1 MVILVIAARTWML
14 FKQDSGDIH
23 HRVPSTTPNVIHG
36 TSTTTQDTTT
46 PKLTRS
52 TTTTTITR
60 RPLTDEELTKL
71 AETRPIT
78 VLFVGDHSY
87 STISKEQFLIYAQS
101 QLNMINAAFAENN
114 IKLKMKV
121 YDTYVLNEEQERN
134 HLVEI
139 PGRQFQSIDSE
150 RTSERLKGRIVE
162 YPGVNESDIVY
173 VFTRKLLSREGS
185 QQTSWDWYEDKTG
198 PCGGRLLPNIYYD
211 PPFSYLA
218 VTHCMWSNTLVR
230 IVNTSE
236 CDDMHLDQCYQHLI
250 PAYKDDLNR
259 SLCYTTTDTQNAP
272 TFSGVVGFNVDN
284 FCKASALIDGLTAG
298 KGSTVS
304 KSCTTPCGVSGHS
317 YDTNFFGPCK
327 APQSPGQACF
337 DDDDALCFLKKCG
350 KKYSEI
356 KALSRR
362 NWNLPDSHYDEMDA
376 CAKYP

>member
-1 MVILVIAARTWML
+1 M
-14 FKQDSGDIH
+14 S
-23 HRVPSTTPNVIHG
+23 RVPLMLSYSITA
-36 TSTTTQDTTT
+36 
-46 PKLTRS
+46 
-52 TTTTTITR
+52 TR

-78 VLFVGDHSY
+78 VLFVGDRSY

-173 VFTRKLLSREGS
+173 VFTRKLLSKEGS

-284 FCKASALIDGLTAG
+284 FCKASALIDGLTA
-298 KGSTVS
+298 
-304 KSCTTPCGVSGHS
+304 
-317 YDTNFFGPCK
+317 
-327 APQSPGQACF
+327 PGQACF

>member
-1 MVILVIAARTWML
+1 
-14 FKQDSGDIH
+14 
-23 HRVPSTTPNVIHG
+23 
-36 TSTTTQDTTT
+36 
-46 PKLTRS
+46 
-52 TTTTTITR
+52 
-60 RPLTDEELTKL
+60 
-71 AETRPIT
+71 
-78 VLFVGDHSY
+78 
-87 STISKEQFLIYAQS
+87 
-101 QLNMINAAFAENN
+101 
-114 IKLKMKV
+114 
-121 YDTYVLNEEQERN
+121 
-134 HLVEI
+134 
-139 PGRQFQSIDSE
+139 
-150 RTSERLKGRIVE
+150 
-162 YPGVNESDIVY
+162 
-173 VFTRKLLSREGS
+173 
-185 QQTSWDWYEDKTG
+185 
-198 PCGGRLLPNIYYD
+198 
-211 PPFSYLA
+211 
-218 VTHCMWSNTLVR
+218 MWSNTLVR

-304 KSCTTPCGVSGHS
+304 KSCTTQCGVSGHS

-327 APQSPGQACF
+327 APQTPGQACF